1 MSVYSH
7 LSQNYTIMYE
17 FTPTAD
23 EPFCERWTWQEHTA
37 LLNLRL
43 FTKINSQ
50 ELFVVIGEVLYV
62 KPDNLKE
69 ALEYDRYAMGIFKTN
84 QEEECLVGQVAI
96 EISSLLYDTL
106 REDKSNS
113 VKEKV
118 IGKRR
123 EVGLVIPA
131 TFIAHTEN
139 KRTAGIFDTG
149 LVKRREMFTTFQRL
163 N

>member
-1 MSVYSH
+1 MFSFYASAVNMSVYSH

-84 QEEECLVGQVAI
+84 QVV
-96 EISSLLYDTL
+96 D
-106 REDKSNS
+106 
-113 VKEKV
+113 V
-118 IGKRR
+118 
-123 EVGLVIPA
+123 
-131 TFIAHTEN
+131 
-139 KRTAGIFDTG
+139 
-149 LVKRREMFTTFQRL
+149 
-163 N
+163 